1 VVEARRQNLRKN
13 FLTVLLR
20 ADKDRVSAGM
30 VPKDENDRIKEF
42 TTMARVNTPKQYKCS
57 VCSELGHNARTCVKR
72 TDGPSATQMMK
83 ELRDQKRAAKAAIK
97 AAKAAAKVPYV
108 AVAEPVIVIKPFLAE
123 PVVDDFASTVEILG
137 GIDAVREQIAIAVA
151 HSRADAVLPEPAD
164 VPSEEDE
171 QEEVEVALE
180 DMEPSDAE
188 LMALEEESEDEAQD
202 LAAFATH
209 DPELAALLASIS

>member
-1 VVEARRQNLRKN
+1 
-13 FLTVLLR
+13 
-20 ADKDRVSAGM
+20 M
-30 VPKDENDRIKEF
+30 VPKDKNNGIKGF

-83 ELRDQKRAAKAAIK
+83 EIRAQKRAAKAAIK
-97 AAKAAAKVPYV
+97 AAKAAAKAP
-108 AVAEPVIVIKPFLAE
+108 K
-123 PVVDDFASTVEILG
+123 VDDFASTVEVLG

-151 HSRADAVLPEPAD
+151 HARADAVLPEPSD
-164 VPSEEDE
+164 VPSEDDE
-171 QEEVEVALE
+171 QEEVEVALD
-180 DMEPSDAE
+180 DMEPSDAD
-188 LMALEEESEDEAQD
+188 LAALEEESEDEATD

>member
-1 VVEARRQNLRKN
+1 
-13 FLTVLLR
+13 
-20 ADKDRVSAGM
+20 M

-42 TTMARVNTPKQYKCS
+42 TTMARVNTPTRYRCS
-57 VCSELGHNARTCVKR
+57 VCSELGHNARTCPEAG
-72 TDGPSATQMMK
+72 DGPSATQMMK

-97 AAKAAAKVPYV
+97 AAKAAAKAP
-108 AVAEPVIVIKPFLAE
+108 KM
-123 PVVDDFASTVEILG
+123 DDFASTVEILG